1 MDFPPVVDEAIYEAQ
16 IERCKSYQQLLITEM
31 NKINLDVV
39 NPTVEEGKAVY
50 KCLELA
56 EMTNKK
62 ILLHSK
68 QRLWKFGLLCYDG
81 EIERS
86 LWKGKI
92 WNKIQWNNRDDIEYV
107 CMFMWCMALR
117 EECV

>member
-1 MDFPPVVDEAIYEAQ
+1 
-16 IERCKSYQQLLITEM
+16 
-31 NKINLDVV
+31 
-39 NPTVEEGKAVY
+39 
-50 KCLELA
+50 
-56 EMTNKK
+56 
-62 ILLHSK
+62 
-68 QRLWKFGLLCYDG
+68 LCYDG